1 MIVPCVEMRMAQFL
15 QKGFGNMKKIY
26 SVLILFAIMIEAL
39 APAAF
44 AENAVNIYVSPAG
57 NALASGSLSDPVNSI
72 ASAAEA
78 AKRYSGS
85 NDSIPLSEFKAD
97 RKYSA
102 ALLRSFADSASSARI
117 DAAPA
122 AQR

>member
-1 MIVPCVEMRMAQFL
+1 
-15 QKGFGNMKKIY
+15 MKKQAGEKIFFR
-26 SVLILFAIMIEAL
+26 LFSMDQNHAVRRHL
-39 APAAF
+39 AFFSQVSSRRAAF
-44 AENAVNIYVSPAG
+44 RKSTFRQSSYQCSKGPE
-57 NALASGSLSDPVNSI
+57 
-72 ASAAEA
+72 
-78 AKRYSGS
+78 RYSGS